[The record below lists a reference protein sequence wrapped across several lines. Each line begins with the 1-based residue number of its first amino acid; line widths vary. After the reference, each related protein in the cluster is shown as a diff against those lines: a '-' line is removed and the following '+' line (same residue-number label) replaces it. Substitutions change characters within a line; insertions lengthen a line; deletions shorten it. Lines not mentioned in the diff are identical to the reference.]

1 MTDDSVHEMPDAP
14 DMSGRWMAF
23 LSLFTSTGTLICC
36 ALPDVLVALGAGAA
50 LSTLVS
56 VFPGLVWVSEYKEA
70 VFVFAGIM
78 LAVSGW
84 LQWRNRFAPCPVDAA
99 QRNACLRTRRSSA
112 MVYGVSVVVFM
123 VGGFFAFVL
132 PLLLPLLL

>member
-1 MTDDSVHEMPDAP
+1 MT
-14 DMSGRWMAF
+14 F

-36 ALPDVLVALGAGAA
+36 ALPALLVALGAGAA

-56 VFPGLVWVSEYKEA
+56 IVPGLVWVSEYKEA

-78 LAVSGW
+78 LTVSGW

-112 MVYGVSVVVFM
+112 MVYGVSLVVFM

-132 PLLLPLLL
+132 PLLLS